1 MVLFDAN
8 LLIAMADHDHEHHDA
23 AIAFQ
28 AKVRPDGW
36 VTCPLTE
43 NAFLRIVGHPSYP
56 KGPGSP
62 NAARELLK
70 GMTSQPGHL
79 FWPDSISLCDL
90 RSYPTLPSSKN
101 LTDYYLLALAV
112 RKRAM
117 LATFDRRID
126 PSLLEGGPDAYQV
139 IGKDA

>member
-8 LLIAMADHDHEHHDA
+8 LLIALADHDHEHHHLA
-23 AIAFQ
+23 VAFH
-28 AKVRPDGW
+28 AKVGVEGW

-43 NAFLRIVGHPSYP
+43 NAFLRIIAHPNYP

-62 NAARELLK
+62 GAARELLK
-70 GMTSQPGHL
+70 RLTSQPGHD
-79 FWPDSISLCDL
+79 FWPDSISLCDH
-90 RSYPTLPSSKN
+90 RAFRVLPSSKH

-112 RKRAM
+112 RNGST

-126 PSLLEGGPDAYQV
+126 PTLIKGGQDAYNVLQ
-139 IGKDA
+139 K